1 MDFSAKPVRQRLDD
15 FTLPG
20 LNAFFQGGF
29 FDNSGTIHMK
39 LFCILSTIALTIA
52 FLLLNLFL
60 PLALLIFAAA
70 IGLGIYCGV
79 IRSPGKKECRQ
90 GPC

>member
-1 MDFSAKPVRQRLDD
+1 
-15 FTLPG
+15 
-20 LNAFFQGGF
+20 
-29 FDNSGTIHMK
+29 MK

-79 IRSPGKKECRQ
+79 IRSPGKKECRP